1 MTQALSFIRTKILRV
16 GRWTVRATMG
26 LARHLTP
33 TRRHAVV
40 YGNPVLE
47 GNAVETVR
55 ALLENYNGEVFWLDG
70 PDWPGA
76 IEGLRLSSPRLKV
89 IPKVGLRAF
98 AAYATAELV
107 FFTHGLFCGA
117 PSPNGKTVVNLWHGD
132 GIKFK
137 PHVTPK
143 FLTAQYV
150 VGSTKVLTGCKAKE
164 FKVPNMLVTG
174 NPRNDAFFDSS
185 ARAEIY
191 DLLGLEDGQPYVV
204 WFPTYRVAGGRRL
217 KAGWADSDSSGS
229 QDGEWIK
236 AQCAR
241 HGYHL
246 VVKRHRLDH
255 GLSALDD
262 DNVVFLTDDA
272 LNERLLSVT
281 NVLAYSAA
289 LLTDFS
295 SVWTDYLTID
305 RPIGFVASDRDSY
318 ANRRGIRPAEIL
330 DWLPGRWLD
339 TEADVDRFFEDVRSG
354 GRLSADL
361 RKRSR
366 EYLGMV
372 DGKDFGRRLVQA
384 LRDNGAIRSET
395 GPSLQQTTFASKLK

>member
-1 MTQALSFIRTKILRV
+1 VSQAHNFIRTKILRG
-16 GRWTVRATMG
+16 GRWTVRAIMG

-40 YGNPVLE
+40 YGSPVLE

-55 ALLENYNGEVFWLDG
+55 ALLEDYDGEVFWLDG
-70 PDWPGA
+70 PDWPDA

-117 PSPNGKTVVNLWHGD
+117 PSPARKTVINLWHGD

-137 PHVTPK
+137 SHVASE
-143 FLTAQYV
+143 FLTADYV
-150 VGSTKVLTGCKAKE
+150 VGSTKVLTGCKANE
-164 FKVPNMLVTG
+164 FRVPNILVTG
-174 NPRNDAFFDSS
+174 NPRNDAFFETS
-185 ARAEIY
+185 ARAKIY

-204 WFPTYRVAGGRRL
+204 WFPTYRVAHGRRL
-217 KAGWADSDSSGS
+217 QAGWADSDISVS
-229 QDGEWIK
+229 QDGEWLK
-236 AQCAR
+236 AQCER
-241 HGYHL
+241 HGFHL
-246 VVKRHRLDH
+246 VVKRHMLDH
-255 GLSALDD
+255 ELSAIDD

-318 ANRRGIRPAEIL
+318 SNMRGIRPAEIM
-330 DWLPGRWLD
+330 DWLPGHWLN
-339 TEADVDRFFEDVRSG
+339 TEGDVDRFFKDVRSG

-361 RKRSR
+361 RNRSR

-372 DGKDFGRRLVQA
+372 KGQNFGRRLVQA
-384 LRDNGAIRSET
+384 LRDNGAIRRET
-395 GPSLQQTTFASKLK
+395 KFTPSRQHSRRN